1 MASSTKPQKDVNVVW
16 QAVYDYHQDAKKA
29 RMTRMR
35 QNEENWKC
43 FHMEQDWSHKT
54 KGQSKEFLPKQA
66 QAVEETTSFLQ
77 QGLMDVGDWFRI
89 KREDGVPKE
98 DILLEDFE
106 IQKLLNRQLKKNN
119 FVDHMSDSLKMG
131 QLQSLMIT
139 KVGGTMVNQVSF
151 EAEERKG
158 FLGNFFRESKNKLK
172 RNKKEVWQ
180 LKLYLVRAENW
191 YPDPTGAGLYNQEA
205 IEIDYHE
212 LLKLAQNNSNDFD
225 MEVVRNIRENQDYE
239 QERKKHHETN
249 QDELYG
255 TTRKRIRLIEH
266 WGTIC
271 HPQTGEV
278 LYENVVCRITEDGE
292 VVSPPKKNPLWHG
305 EDPYVASPILRV
317 PLSVWHKALT
327 DGPTYLNKALNELFN
342 LQFDSGMM
350 SVFGIRQIREDWLDN
365 PNEVSDGIAPGQTL
379 KANNQCPP
387 GGKVLETVATGALT
401 EESITMFNMA
411 DREFQAAS
419 FSSDIRMG
427 QLPQRAVKATE
438 IVASNQ
444 SIQGIFNGIV
454 KRLEEMYV
462 GKMLYKSW
470 VTCAQH
476 MNDLDSSE
484 VKALLGEDRANLI
497 SNFSP
502 EEIFAKTA
510 QGIRYEVFGMS
521 QTLNKIQD
529 FKKITTLLQTI
540 GTSQILMQEF
550 MRKYSVT
557 KLLGEIVKS
566 LDISEE
572 KITADPEELAQRE
585 QEKQQQMQMMMAQI
599 QAKAGGKR
607 SLEQGANVQSQI
619 PQESA
624 APEGNPQANPAND
637 AGLTSPG

>member
-1 MASSTKPQKDVNVVW
+1 MASSTSPKKDENIIW
-16 QAVYDYHQDAKKA
+16 QALYDYYYDADKA
-29 RMTRMR
+29 RQKRML
-35 QNEENWKC
+35 QNQENFQC
-43 FHMEQDWSHKT
+43 FNMEQDWSHKT

-89 KREDGVPKE
+89 KREPGVTDE
-98 DILLEDFE
+98 DVIFQDHE
-106 IQKLLNRQLKKNN
+106 IQKLLNRQLKKND
-119 FVDHMSDSLKMG
+119 FVDHMGDSLKLG

-139 KVGGTMVNQVSF
+139 KVGGTMVDMVSF
-151 EAEERKG
+151 EAEQRQG
-158 FLGNFFRESKNKLK
+158 FLGNFFRGSKNSLK
-172 RNKKEVWQ
+172 KNKKKAWQ

-191 YPDPTGAGLYNQEA
+191 YPDPTGNNLYNQEA

-212 LLKLAQNNSNDFD
+212 LLQLAKDNPDDFD
-225 MEVVRNIRENQDYE
+225 MDVVRNINENPDYE
-239 QERKKHHETN
+239 QERKKARETN
-249 QDELYG
+249 QDEVYG
-255 TTRKRIRLIEH
+255 SSRKRIRLIEH
-266 WGTIC
+266 WGAIC
-271 HPQTGEV
+271 HPQTGE
-278 LYENVVCRITEDGE
+278 LLHENVVARFTLDGKL
-292 VVSPPKKNPLWHG
+292 VSPPKKNPLWHG
-305 EDPYVASPILRV
+305 ENPYVTSPILRV

-365 PNEVSDGIAPGQTL
+365 PEEVSDGIAPGQTL
-379 KANNQCPP
+379 KASSQCPP

-401 EESITMFNMA
+401 EESLTMFNMA
-411 DREFQAAS
+411 DREFQSAS

-454 KRLEEMYV
+454 KRLEEVYV
-462 GKMLYKSW
+462 AKILYKSW

-476 MNDLDSSE
+476 MDDLDSTE
-484 VKALLGEDRANLI
+484 VKALLGEERANLLSNI
-497 SNFSP
+497 SK
-502 EEIFAKTA
+502 EERFAKTA
-510 QGIRYEVFGMS
+510 RGHKYEVYGMS

-540 GTSQILMQEF
+540 GTSNVLMQEF
-550 MRKYSVT
+550 MKKYSVT

-572 KITADPEELAQRE
+572 KILADPQELAQRE
-585 QEKQQQMQMMMAQI
+585 QERQQQMAILMAQA

-619 PQESA
+619 PQASA
-624 APEGNPQANPAND
+624 MPDQEPQANPAND
-637 AGLTSPG
+637 ASLTSPE

>member
-1 MASSTKPQKDVNVVW
+1 MASTNSPKKDTNIIW
-16 QAVYDYHQDAKKA
+16 LAVHDYHQDALKA
-29 RMTRMR
+29 KDTRMR
-35 QNEENWKC
+35 QNQENWRC
-43 FHMEQDWSHKT
+43 FHMDQDWSHKT

-77 QGLMDVGDWFRI
+77 QGLMDVGEWFRI

-98 DILLEDFE
+98 DILFEDFE

-119 FVDHMSDSLKMG
+119 FVDHMGDSLKLG

-139 KVGGTMVNQVSF
+139 KVGGTMIDIVSF
-151 EAEERKG
+151 EAEQKKG
-158 FLGNFFRESKNKLK
+158 FLGNVFRASKNVLK
-172 RNKKEVWQ
+172 RNKKQAWQ
-180 LKLYLVRAENW
+180 LKLHLVRAENW
-191 YPDPTGAGLYNQEA
+191 FPDPTGKGLYNQEV

-212 LLKLAQNNSNDFD
+212 LLKLAKENPKDFD
-225 MEVVRNIRENQDYE
+225 LEVVENIRENKDYE
-239 QERKKHHETN
+239 QETKKSKETN
-249 QDELYG
+249 QDEVYG
-255 TTRKRIRLIEH
+255 TTRKMIRIIEH

-271 HPQTGEV
+271 HPHTGEV
-278 LYENVVCRITEDGE
+278 LHENVVCRITEDGD
-292 VVSPPKKNPLWHG
+292 VVSPPQKNPLWHG
-305 EDPYVASPILRV
+305 EDPYVVSPILRV

-342 LQFDSGMM
+342 LQFDSGLM

-365 PNEVSDGIAPGQTL
+365 PEEVSDGIAPGQTL

-387 GGKVLETVATGALT
+387 GQKVLETVATGALT

-411 DREFQAAS
+411 DREFQSAS

-427 QLPQRAVKATE
+427 QLPQRQVKATE

-454 KRLEEMYV
+454 KRLEEVYV
-462 GKMLYKSW
+462 AKILYKSW

-476 MNDLDSSE
+476 MDDLDSNE
-484 VKALLGEDRANLI
+484 VKALLGEDRANLL
-497 SNFSP
+497 SNFSA
-502 EEIFAKTA
+502 EERFAKTA
-510 QGIRYEVFGMS
+510 QGHRYEVFGMS

-572 KITADPEELAQRE
+572 KIMAEPEELARIE
-585 QEKQQQMQMMMAQI
+585 QEKQQQMAILMAQA
-599 QAKAGGKR
+599 QAKGGKR
-607 SLEQGANVQSQI
+607 TLEQGANVQSQI

-624 APEGNPQANPAND
+624 APEGEPQGNPAND
-637 AGLTSPG
+637 AGLTSPE